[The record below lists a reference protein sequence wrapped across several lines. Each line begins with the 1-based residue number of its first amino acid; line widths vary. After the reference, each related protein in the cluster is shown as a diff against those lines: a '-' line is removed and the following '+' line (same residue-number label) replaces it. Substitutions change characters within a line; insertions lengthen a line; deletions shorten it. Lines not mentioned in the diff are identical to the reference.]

1 MTTAAAV
8 VLDGETLSL
17 PTLER
22 IAAGG
27 IAVSLSPAAH
37 ARIQAGRAVVEDMV
51 ARKVP
56 AYGITTGFGSQ
67 KDYALAEHELIEFNR
82 RVIVGHS
89 TFAPGEAASIE
100 AVRTALAIQLNLYA
114 TGRSGVRPELV
125 EVLLLRLNA
134 GLVPSVVTGSSVG
147 ASDIVSLSQMALPLL
162 GLNGP
167 GENSDGPIVPGGLA
181 AKEAMSLMNSNTLT
195 LAEAAVAL
203 IEARR
208 LLTAFDKG
216 AALSLEGL
224 RGNPY
229 AWGEAVD
236 RAHPQAGQQTA
247 GKHLRCL
254 LAGSRLW
261 TAGESRFLQD
271 PLSFRCVPQI
281 HGAAYATLTWAEGIL
296 ETELNASV
304 DNPTV
309 DIAAGVTVSHGNMES
324 TLLAVALDALRLA
337 LAKLCQASGERIHK
351 LQWPG
356 FSGLPTG
363 LAATPGAIGGV
374 QFLNLGH
381 IAAAKVANVTHHAAP
396 ASILYHG
403 QICDGVE
410 DVGGLAPQAVHATRR
425 LIEDAWVIATL
436 ETAIAAWAIDLRGL
450 ATDVLGE
457 GLRETQDALRPM
469 LPIGQEGMAPFDLRP
484 MVAFLQN
491 RA

>member
-8 VLDGETLSL
+8 VLDGESLTLA
-17 PTLER
+17 TLAR
-22 IAAGG
+22 IAGG
-27 IAVSLSPAAH
+27 GVTVSLAPTAQ

-89 TFAPGEAASIE
+89 TFAPGDAVTPE
-100 AVRTALAIQLNLYA
+100 AVRAALAIQLNLFA

-134 GLVPSVVTGSSVG
+134 GLTPDVQSGSSVG

-162 GLNGP
+162 GLPGP
-167 GENSDGPIVPGGLA
+167 GGESDGPTVAGGLA

-195 LAEAAVAL
+195 LAEAAVAVHD
-203 IEARR
+203 ARR
-208 LLTAFDKG
+208 LLKALDRA
-216 AALSLEGL
+216 AALSLEGF
-224 RGNPY
+224 RGNPH
-229 AWGEAVD
+229 AWGEAVE
-236 RAHPQAGQQTA
+236 RAHPQPGQIEAGS
-247 GKHLRCL
+247 HLRAL
-254 LAGSRLW
+254 LSGSRLW
-261 TAGESRFLQD
+261 TGGEQRFLQD
-271 PLSFRCVPQI
+271 PLSFRCTPQI
-281 HGAAYATLTWAEGIL
+281 HGAAYATLAWTQGIL

-309 DIAAGVTVSHGNMES
+309 DIAAGVTVSHGNMEN

-337 LAKLCQASGERIHK
+337 LAKALQACGERIHK
-351 LQWPG
+351 LQWPS
-356 FSGLPTG
+356 FSSLPTG

-381 IAAAKVANVTHHAAP
+381 IAAAKVASATHHAAP
-396 ASILYHG
+396 ASLLYHG
-403 QICDGVE
+403 QVCDGVE
-410 DVGGLAPQAVHATRR
+410 DVGGLAPQSVHATRR
-425 LIEDAWVIATL
+425 LLEDAWVLVTL
-436 ETAIAAWAIDLRGL
+436 ESAIAAWAIDLRGI

-457 GLRETQDALRPM
+457 GLRGIQTGLRPQ
-469 LPIGQEGMAPFDLRP
+469 LPIGVEGITPFDLRP
-484 MVAFLQN
+484 LVDYIRSF
-491 RA
+491 